1 MKGYDIISI
10 EDLNDQEV
18 QEVLSLASRMKSA
31 PERYRQSLAG
41 RSMSMLFEKPSLR
54 TRVTF
59 EVGIASLGGYAV
71 YMGPTDVALGKREAV
86 EDVAR
91 NLDRWVDL
99 IVARVFEHRT
109 LETLARYS
117 KAPVINALSDTEHPC
132 QALADIMTILEHK
145 KRFAGVKCAFIGDAN
160 NVCYS
165 LFLVASRMG
174 MKLAQGGPK
183 DYHMNAELVES
194 IRNNASKSG
203 GSIAIFEDPV
213 EAIRDADVVYTDIWT
228 SMGQE
233 SQKNNKDKA
242 FEGYQVNSTLM
253 AHAKPDA
260 IFMHCLP
267 AHRGEEVTSE
277 VLDSPQSVVF
287 DQAENRL
294 HAQKALILKVLG
306 GDVEGAAQ
314 WQRDTTS

>member
-10 EDLNDQEV
+10 EDLNDQQI
-18 QEVLSLASRMKSA
+18 QEVLSLAAQMKAA
-31 PERYRQSLAG
+31 PERYRHTLAG
-41 RSMSMLFEKPSLR
+41 RSMCMLFEKPSLR

-99 IVARVFEHRT
+99 IVARVFAHRT
-109 LETLARYS
+109 LETLAKYS
-117 KAPVINALSDTEHPC
+117 QAPVINALSDIEHPC
-132 QALADIMTILEHK
+132 QALADIMTIFEHK
-145 KRFAGVKCAFIGDAN
+145 GRFAGVKCVFIGDAN
-160 NVCYS
+160 NVCNS
-165 LFLVASRMG
+165 LFLVGSRLG

-183 DYHMNAELVES
+183 DYQMNADLLKT
-194 IRNNASKSG
+194 IQANASKSG
-203 GSIAIFEDPV
+203 GSITICEDPI

-233 SQKNNKDKA
+233 SQKHNKDRA
-242 FEGYQVNSTLM
+242 FEGYQVNTDLM
-253 AHAKPDA
+253 VHAKPDA

-306 GDVEGAAQ
+306 GDIG
-314 WQRDTTS
+314 